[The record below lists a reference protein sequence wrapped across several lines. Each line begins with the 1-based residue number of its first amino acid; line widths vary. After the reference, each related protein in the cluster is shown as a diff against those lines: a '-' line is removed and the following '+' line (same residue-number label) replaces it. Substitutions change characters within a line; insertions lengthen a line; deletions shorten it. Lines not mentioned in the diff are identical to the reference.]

1 MTDNQN
7 VQTNVQQVDLDIDSW
22 LGAPGADSI
31 VTPSADPKKDTKSQ
45 PNFFAKPGTDLSFLD
60 TSKKDED
67 EDDDKGAD
75 PDPAADPKKTDANKD
90 TEGKVSHGT
99 DDDLDIFDDLDKD
112 TKDDD
117 QKSTSKAGR
126 PKTEKS
132 GLVEFLKK
140 RIESKEMFAFDD
152 YDESKQTLDEYLGS
166 LGEKDIEELWQANV
180 DNMKNEV
187 AAKTPKEFFESLPE
201 ELQYAAEY
209 VANGGQDLKGLF
221 QALAQV
227 EQVRE
232 LDPTKDTDQE
242 TIIKNYLQATNFGSA
257 EEIEEELNTWKDL
270 GVLEKKAK
278 QFKPKLDQ
286 MQEEMVQA
294 QLQEQEARKQQQEQ
308 AAQAYM
314 QNVFEA
320 LRPAEINGIKLDKKT
335 QAALYSGLVQPQY
348 PSISGRPT
356 NQLGHLLE
364 KYQYVEP
371 NYPLIA
377 EALWLLS
384 NPDEY
389 RANLMKQG
397 KNAAVE
403 QTVRTLKTEQARK
416 NISTVQDEDDDRPRK
431 ISRPQNIFKR

>member
-1 MTDNQN
+1 MSDNQTS
-7 VQTNVQQVDLDIDSW
+7 VQTSVQQVDLDIDSW

-31 VTPSADPKKDTKSQ
+31 VTPAEGAKKEDPKPNIFSQ
-45 PNFFAKPGTDLSFLD
+45 GKTDLSFLD
-60 TSKKDED
+60 KEDED
-67 EDDDKGAD
+67 ENNDSDVSDKTKTVSKEETDHLLDNLDESEDD
-75 PDPAADPKKTDANKD
+75 
-90 TEGKVSHGT
+90 
-99 DDDLDIFDDLDKD
+99 F
-112 TKDDD
+112 
-117 QKSTSKAGR
+117 TSKGKGGR

-152 YDESKQTLDEYLGS
+152 YDESKQSLDEYLGT

-180 DNMKNEV
+180 DNMKSEV
-187 AAKTPKEFFESLPE
+187 AAKTPQEFFQSLPD
-201 ELQYAAEY
+201 ELQYAAKY
-209 VANGGQDLKGLF
+209 VADGGQDLKGLF

-232 LDPTKDTDQE
+232 MDPTDENDQE
-242 TIIKNYLQATNFGSA
+242 GIVRSYLQATGFGTA
-257 EEIEEELNTWKDL
+257 DEIEEEVSTWREI
-270 GVLEKKAK
+270 GSLEKKAK

-286 MQEEMVQA
+286 MQEEFVQA
-294 QLQEQEARKQQQEQ
+294 TLAEQESKKEQQEH

-320 LRPAEINGIKLDKKT
+320 LRPAEINGLKLDKKT
-335 QAALYSGLVQPQY
+335 QAQLYSGLVQPQY

-356 NQLGHLLE
+356 NLLGHLLE
-364 KYQYVEP
+364 KYQFVEP

-384 NPDEY
+384 SPDEY
-389 RANLMKQG
+389 RSSLTKQG
-397 KNAAVE
+397 KNQAVE
-403 QTVRTLKTEQARK
+403 QTVRQLKTEQSRK
-416 NISTVQDEDDDRPRK
+416 NVSTYQEEEETRTRK

>member
-1 MTDNQN
+1 MIDNQN
-7 VQTNVQQVDLDIDSW
+7 NVQTSVQQVDLDIDSW

-31 VTPSADPKKDTKSQ
+31 VTPVTGNPTGETTELK
-45 PNFFAKPGTDLSFLD
+45 PNIFSKQKQDLSFLD
-60 TSKKDED
+60 KEDD
-67 EDDDKGAD
+67 EDD
-75 PDPAADPKKTDANKD
+75 
-90 TEGKVSHGT
+90 SS
-99 DDDLDIFDDLDKD
+99 
-112 TKDDD
+112 KDDEKTKTPKIISKEETNHLID
-117 QKSTSKAGR
+117 NLDLEEDEETKGKAGR
-126 PKTEKS
+126 PKTDKS
-132 GLVEFLKK
+132 GLVGFLKK

-152 YDESKQTLDEYLGS
+152 YDETKQDLEEYLGT

-180 DNMKNEV
+180 DNMKSEV

-201 ELQYAAEY
+201 ELQYAAKY
-209 VANGGQDLKGLF
+209 ALDGGTDMKGLF

-232 LDPTKDTDQE
+232 LNPAKDNDQE
-242 TIIKNYLQATNFGSA
+242 AIVRSYLSATGFGNQ
-257 EEIEEELNTWKDL
+257 EEIEEEVATWKDL

-286 MQEEMVQA
+286 MQEEIVQSQIA
-294 QLQEQEARKQQQEQ
+294 EQENRKKQQEH
-308 AAQAYM
+308 AADAYM

-320 LRPAEINGIKLDKKT
+320 LRPAEINGLKLDKKT
-335 QAALYSGLVQPQY
+335 QAQLYSGLVQPQY

-364 KYQYVEP
+364 KYQFVEP

-384 NPDEY
+384 DPETY
-389 RANLMKQG
+389 RANLAKQG

-403 QTVRTLKTEQARK
+403 QTVRQLKTEQSSKRTSSTFQEEEETKSRK
-416 NISTVQDEDDDRPRK
+416 L
-431 ISRPQNIFKR
+431 SRPANIFKR

>member
-1 MTDNQN
+1 MENQKD
-7 VQTNVQQVDLDIDSW
+7 VQTSVQQVDLDIDSW

-31 VTPSADPKKDTKSQ
+31 VTATGVDTKKPEQKANIFSKKDVDLSFIDEPDDTGDSNSDDKKDTPEGS
-45 PNFFAKPGTDLSFLD
+45 DD
-60 TSKKDED
+60 KKDKEGDVSRGTSTDVFDELDEED
-67 EDDDKGAD
+67 Q
-75 PDPAADPKKTDANKD
+75 
-90 TEGKVSHGT
+90 
-99 DDDLDIFDDLDKD
+99 
-112 TKDDD
+112 DD
-117 QKSTSKAGR
+117 QKKSKGGR

-152 YDESKQTLDEYLGS
+152 YDESKQSLDDYLGG
-166 LGEKDIEELWQANV
+166 LGEKDIEELWQANI
-180 DNMKNEV
+180 DNLKQEV
-187 AAKTPKEFFESLPE
+187 AAQTPKEFFESLPE
-201 ELQYAAEY
+201 ELQYAAKY
-209 VANGGQDLKGLF
+209 VADGGQDLKGLF

-227 EQVRE
+227 EQVRSLNPADE
-232 LDPTKDTDQE
+232 NDQE
-242 TIIKNYLQATNFGSA
+242 GIVKSYLQATGFGTE
-257 EEIEEELNTWKDL
+257 EEIQEELATWKDL

-286 MQEEMVQA
+286 MQEEIVQS
-294 QLQEQEARKQQQEQ
+294 QLAEQEARKQQQEQ

-320 LRPAEINGIKLDKKT
+320 LRPAEINGLKLDKKT
-335 QAALYSGLVQPQY
+335 QAQLY
-348 PSISGRPT
+348 SGRPT

-364 KYQYVEP
+364 KYQFVEP

-389 RANLMKQG
+389 RANLVKQG

-403 QTVRTLKTEQARK
+403 QTVRQLKTEQSRK
-416 NISTVQDEDDDRPRK
+416 NVSTYQEEDEQRPRR
-431 ISRPQNIFKR
+431 IARPQNIFKR